1 MIKFQGAN
9 RVNFCARTRNRQHS
23 GKSQAFTLV
32 ELIIS
37 MLIFT
42 IFIGVVASTFLLVSR
57 SLREANEVRK
67 VYTEARAIMDQ
78 LTQDVRLNTLD
89 YNCYGDAADGSF
101 DYGSS
106 FGECSVGLG
115 DTGSASLLA
124 LISADGLHRTVYRFG
139 PGANGEGVFSVLKL
153 DWNENGIGGGEWVT
167 AEGFSSSAGFLAF
180 GNESVVLQNVGFVI
194 APLASPVSLENAHQF
209 QPSVHVVIEARST
222 SSRLPESIPV
232 SLTTTISSRVYSFF

>member
-1 MIKFQGAN
+1 MSPLQTTDY
-9 RVNFCARTRNRQHS
+9 RLRTR
-23 GKSQAFTLV
+23 AFTLV

-67 VYTEARAIMDQ
+67 VYTEARAIMDR

-89 YNCYGDAADGSF
+89 YGCYEDAANGSF

-106 FGECSVGLG
+106 FGECSVGLSG
-115 DTGSASLLA
+115 TGSTSMLA
-124 LISADGLHRTVYRFG
+124 LISSDGLHRTVYRFG
-139 PGANGEGVFSVLKL
+139 QNSGGVGVFSVLKL
-153 DWNENGIGGGEWVT
+153 DWNENGIGGGEWVP
-167 AEGFSSSAGFLAF
+167 AEGFSSSVGFVAF
-180 GNESVVLQNVGFVI
+180 ENESVVLQNIGFVI
-194 APLASPVSLENAHQF
+194 APLASPASLENFTQF

-222 SSRLPESIPV
+222 SSRLTESIPV
-232 SLTTTISSRVYSFF
+232 SLQSTISSRVYSFF